1 MWVGDLKSDPGGV
14 SIFKIRAK
22 APKLRKMA
30 RKRGR
35 AGTQIMDIW
44 KFANRLEQSLAPH
57 VANMPNV
64 IECSKKEMKQLVGR
78 LVLLEIDDDAD
89 NFCAKSHMLSVVVG
103 PAAGPKNKGKWVIQP
118 HNQSGDPDGR
128 PDAERPGDIWLLPYP
143 KEILKLTDRKKIETM
158 QVLRYNLASSTVC
171 LDNLGVNTGGKKAKP
186 TTKKKPEESVDVGK
200 KKAKPTTKKKPEESV
215 DVGKKKAKPTPEQT
229 TADKKRKKQSLD
241 APSSSTAES
250 VGESADFTLDT
261 VLKAFG
267 NPRDDLFTRY
277 IHIRAL
283 IYVHSY
289 MCTHICTLI
298 YVHSYMCTHI

>member
-44 KFANRLEQSLAPH
+44 KFANRLEQSAAPH

-118 HNQSGDPDGR
+118 HNQSGDPDGKA
-128 PDAERPGDIWLLPYP
+128 DAERPGDIWLLPYP
-143 KEILKLTDRKKIETM
+143 KEILKLTDRKKQETM

-171 LDNLGVNTGGKKAKP
+171 LDNLGVNT
-186 TTKKKPEESVDVGK
+186 GK

-277 IHIRAL
+277 VHIR
-283 IYVHSY
+283 
-289 MCTHICTLI
+289 TLI